1 MTDRFIFGVVCQSV
15 TVTLKSLPLG
25 QHARK
30 VTFKSGNTSMDHHF
44 SMRPRC
50 TPSPFSPHLTN
61 TLAGIRVNF
70 PLALHPL
77 KFSFS
82 NNIAGY
88 LSVGCGSPIND
99 KIFLKK
105 IYGKDK
111 TQKLICVQLILFDV
125 EPCFN
130 PLSFKLDIF

>member
-1 MTDRFIFGVVCQSV
+1 
-15 TVTLKSLPLG
+15 
-25 QHARK
+25 
-30 VTFKSGNTSMDHHF
+30 MDHHF

-61 TLAGIRVNF
+61 TFAGIRVNF
-70 PLALHPL
+70 PLALQPL

-99 KIFLKK
+99 NK
-105 IYGKDK
+105 
-111 TQKLICVQLILFDV
+111 KLISAQLFLFDV

-130 PLSFKLDIF
+130 LLTEFQIRYLLKSLLPQTLPKQELTELRVAEIIGAQPLTH